1 MTVKNPSQKREH
13 KDKSNLSQ
21 TLLESELTTYSEYSS
36 IAFLSQVLLEEFSRV
51 FGMREEG
58 KGETQHELQTDSQLS

>member
-1 MTVKNPSQKREH
+1 MVKNPSQKREH